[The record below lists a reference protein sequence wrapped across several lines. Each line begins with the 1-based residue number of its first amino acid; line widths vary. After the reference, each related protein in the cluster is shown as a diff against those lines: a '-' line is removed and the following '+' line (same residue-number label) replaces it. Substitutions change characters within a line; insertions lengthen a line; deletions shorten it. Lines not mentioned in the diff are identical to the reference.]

1 MSERI
6 CGDGNGKIKSTKI
19 GKTVN
24 KSTEIQ

>member
-6 CGDGNGKIKSTKI
+6 CGNGNGKIKCTKI